1 MKDGDNNM
9 DLQINCTADGVQSYP
24 LHTHENQEIMLY
36 LEGDGTM
43 RTDVGEFP
51 FQPGTIILMP
61 PRIRHGSCSK
71 TGFKNISV
79 CGDFGRY
86 LHFDK
91 VTVLLDNEAQHG
103 KSLAQMIFD
112 NRYGNSAYL
121 KALCD
126 SYLLFL
132 MQRIEIENTIHHS
145 VEAIIF
151 ELSERAFD
159 SELNLSQVLA
169 KSGYSEDYI
178 RSHFKKITKKTPTEF
193 LTDIRIRH
201 ARFLI
206 DIYGQALSLSEIANC
221 CGYLDYVYFSK
232 QFKKVVGVSPRE
244 YRK

>member
-1 MKDGDNNM
+1 
-9 DLQINCTADGVQSYP
+9 
-24 LHTHENQEIMLY
+24 MLY

-61 PRIRHGSCSK
+61 PKIKHGSCSK

-91 VTVLLDNEAQHG
+91 VTVLLDNEARHG
-103 KSLAQMIFD
+103 RSLAKMILD
-112 NRYGNSAYL
+112 NRYGNSVYL
-121 KALCD
+121 KSLCD

-151 ELSERAFD
+151 ELSKRAFD
-159 SELNLSQVLA
+159 SELNPAQILA

-178 RSHFKKITKKTPTEF
+178 RSHFKKITNKTPTQF
-193 LTDIRIRH
+193 LTDIRISH

-221 CGYLDYVYFSK
+221 FGYLDYVYFSK
-232 QFKKVVGVSPRE
+232 QFKKRFGITPGR
-244 YRK
+244 YRAICRGRNA